1 MKKGLVIGGGF
12 AGLSA
17 SVHLSNAGYQ
27 VELIEAS
34 PKLGG
39 RAYSFIHKPTNT
51 LIDNG
56 QHIMMGCYKETLK
69 FLRVINALDKIEIQK
84 KLDVKFL
91 SPSFELHE
99 LKATSLFYPFNLL
112 GAILNYS
119 AISLWERLS
128 ILRVF
133 LKLPFFAQRD
143 LSKMSVDDLLMKENQ
158 NENVKKAFW
167 EIICVGALNTNLK
180 KASAKIFV
188 DILKEIFLKGNFD
201 SKIILPKASLS
212 EMYCL
217 PAKQFIEARGGKIF
231 LSESV
236 EEVKLEKKRAVEVRT
251 DQRNITDFDFV
262 ISAVPFY
269 AANKFLSFLKL
280 KTVETVNEKV
290 LDSVLNGINPVEN
303 GNEPSDLNRFN
314 GLSNKTLE
322 SEKIN
327 DFSPQYSSILN
338 VHIWLTEAKKENRF
352 GKNFYA
358 LIGSKLH
365 WIFSHDTH
373 LSCVISDA
381 DHLMI
386 LTDNEIMNMIYSELE
401 KYMKIF
407 RQDIKDYFIMKEKRA
422 TFIPSNEILNNR
434 PNTETEI
441 KNLFLA
447 GDWVN
452 TGLPSTIE
460 SAVKSGRAAAAL
472 VDY

>member
-1 MKKGLVIGGGF
+1 MKKCLVIGGGF

-27 VELIEAS
+27 VELIEAA

-69 FLRVINALDKIEIQK
+69 FLVLINALDKIEIQEK
-84 KLDVKFL
+84 FSLKFL
-91 SPSFELHE
+91 YPSFELHE
-99 LKATSLFYPFNLL
+99 LKASSLFYPFNLVS
-112 GAILNYS
+112 AILNYS
-119 AISLWERLS
+119 AISLRERLS
-128 ILRVF
+128 ILRFF
-133 LKLPFFAQRD
+133 LKLPFFAKRD
-143 LSKMSVDDLLMKENQ
+143 LSKMSVDDLLTKENQ
-158 NENVKKAFW
+158 NENVKEAFW
-167 EIICVGALNTNLK
+167 EIICVGALNTNLN
-180 KASAKIFV
+180 KASAKVFV
-188 DILKEIFLKGNFD
+188 DILKEIFLKGNFG

-231 LSESV
+231 LSERV

-269 AANKFLSFLKL
+269 AAQKFLSFLKL
-280 KTVETVNEKV
+280 KTVETVIKRNR
-290 LDSVLNGINPVEN
+290 DSILHGISQRDGKPNPVEN
-303 GNEPSDLNRFN
+303 GKRNENDNGFNRFQIFN
-314 GLSNKTLE
+314 
-322 SEKIN
+322 
-327 DFSPQYSSILN
+327 PQYSSILN
-338 VHIWLTEAKKENRF
+338 LHVWLAEAKKENKY
-352 GKNFYA
+352 GNNFYA

-373 LSCVISDA
+373 LTCVISDA
-381 DHLMI
+381 DYLMS
-386 LTDNEIMNMIYSELE
+386 LSDDEIMNMIYSELE
-401 KYMKIF
+401 MYLNITKH
-407 RQDIKDYFIMKEKRA
+407 DIKDYFIIKEKRA

-434 PNTETEI
+434 PNSEI
-441 KNLFLA
+441 EVKNLFLA

-460 SAVKSGRAAAAL
+460 SAVKSGRVAAEL
-472 VDY
+472 VVSTNR